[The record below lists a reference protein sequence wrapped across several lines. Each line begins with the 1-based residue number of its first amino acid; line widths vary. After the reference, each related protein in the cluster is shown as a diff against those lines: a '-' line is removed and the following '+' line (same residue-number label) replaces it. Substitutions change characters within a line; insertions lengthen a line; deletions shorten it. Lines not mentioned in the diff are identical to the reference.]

1 MQYVVFRT
9 EWIKVKKVLN
19 YWTNYYDM
27 FKIVA
32 LWKPRDS
39 VDIKEYVLTTIGADP
54 EAKGVEVE
62 GKFKN
67 GGMLARSTSSHSLES
82 P

>member
-1 MQYVVFRT
+1 METAGWRCSISFH
-9 EWIKVKKVLN
+9 
-19 YWTNYYDM
+19 
-27 FKIVA
+27 
-32 LWKPRDS
+32 
-39 VDIKEYVLTTIGADP
+39 IKEYVLTTIGADP